1 MFWFFVG
8 HVFSVSID
16 CPAVISL
23 AKATGMNIQQATMY
37 NNLNTGNCC
46 NQNGVSCDGNGRV
59 NYVNWGGFNLNG
71 VINGTALNLL
81 TELTGFEL
89 YSNLLS
95 GPLPPKLPNKV
106 TLINIG
112 GNALSGP
119 IVSLPPNLVF
129 LHIDSNDFN
138 GVLPPLPNS
147 MDDFRGG
154 STFFTGAVY
163 AKSPST
169 FTIQYSAVN
178 RIFID
183 DFSKFSNSAT
193 YGNPQYCGF
202 VNTNVYATQVDYL
215 AGICQ
220 MSNIIA
226 NTECGV
232 VQQIATNL
240 AMNVVN
246 NAAFQ
251 TLTGTCCSGIGIICT
266 GANHIIGI
274 NWSSMNLNGALDTT
288 QIELLYSYLQ
298 SFNVSN
304 NKITGSFSKEFT
316 TNMLTLDLG
325 RNKLKGNLGDVRF
338 TKMRHLNL
346 ANNEFNGTLMA
357 LPPSLMI
364 LNISNNNFSGT
375 FPQIPSTVNNFDISY
390 NFFSGNMSLN
400 NPNIVNIQRNLITDI
415 NFNRTNSLG
424 VCNLLENNLV
434 GSSYPLICLISPMTA
449 SKINTRSS
457 LIVTTNYVTTF
468 AFLSLSSTS
477 TSGST
482 PTTNMDVTTSASNEH
497 LETSQASTEMTV
509 RISSSLIS
517 NDAAHITITSII
529 SIQSL
534 EIRNSTSTKA
544 SKTFSISKS
553 TLAFFTPIRMETSI
567 DGLLTMILHGLVT
580 TIFLT
585 LLFQYLYKRSFGK
598 NSRRKSHFKSQTT
611 SN

>member
-46 NQNGVSCDGNGRV
+46 NQNGVTCDGNGRV

-468 AFLSLSSTS
+468 AFLSSSSTS